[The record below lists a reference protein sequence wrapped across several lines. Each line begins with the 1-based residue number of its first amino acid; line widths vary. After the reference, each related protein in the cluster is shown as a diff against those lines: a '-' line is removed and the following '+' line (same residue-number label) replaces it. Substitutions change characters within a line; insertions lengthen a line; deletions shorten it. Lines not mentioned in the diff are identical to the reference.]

1 MRILEQRVPGLLIRL
16 TAGIVIAIVYWFKL
30 PHMPEPAVSNLMTTL
45 SSVFATLLGFIITAI
60 TLLASLLDKPLLK
73 NMQKTGHYK
82 RLMTDAF
89 DTCFV
94 MLVLILGCLIGLML
108 KVKQQELLIAVLI
121 VLVVMSILCLLQTG
135 KRLFNIVKVLS

>member
-1 MRILEQRVPGLLIRL
+1 MIKLIV
-16 TAGIVIAIVYWFKL
+16 GVVIAVIYWFKL
-30 PHMPEPAVSNLMTTL
+30 PHMPAPAVSNLMTTI

-60 TLLASLLDKPLLK
+60 TLLASLLDKPLLR

-89 DTCFV
+89 DTC
-94 MLVLILGCLIGLML
+94 LVLLVLVLCCLIGLML
-108 KVKQQELLIAVLI
+108 TVKQQEILVAGLIA
-121 VLVVMSILCLLQTG
+121 LVIMSILCLFQTG